1 MQKRRPIL
9 FQHLSSKKVN
19 LKSTLT
25 SRCRITPRMACC
37 FDRVPVSVA
46 GLACLLLLYP
56 SSSLCQLVIKPDGD
70 TGGVNSVTKIGNEVW
85 LAAVNGTFRY
95 DPQHNRAVRV
105 EGDTGSVYE
114 VAPLI
119 KEVWLAAQHGAFRY
133 DPQHN
138 RAVRVEGDPDRGVY
152 LIALV
157 NNEVWL
163 AASGSYLPL

>member
-138 RAVRVEGDPDRGVY
+138 RAVRVEGDTGSVY
-152 LIALV
+152 EVAPLIK
-157 NNEVWL
+157 EVW
-163 AASGSYLPL
+163 